1 MNRFVCEIKC
11 LCNCN
16 LASSQLTDSMQNLI
30 IGTIDKTEIDKPP
43 CGRL

>member
-1 MNRFVCEIKC
+1 MNRCVCEIKC
-11 LCNCN
+11 LCN